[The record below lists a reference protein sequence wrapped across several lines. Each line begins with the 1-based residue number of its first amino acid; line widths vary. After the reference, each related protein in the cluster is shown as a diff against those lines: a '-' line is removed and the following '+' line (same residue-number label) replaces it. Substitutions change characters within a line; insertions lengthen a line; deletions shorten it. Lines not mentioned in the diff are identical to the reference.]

1 MSRQQGGSFMMG
13 LLAGAIAG
21 GIIAL
26 LYAPKSGKET
36 RALLGAKI
44 AGVRQTLGD
53 TVTKA
58 RHTMGEKIS
67 GEQCSPTGSAT
78 GGDGA

>member
-1 MSRQQGGSFMMG
+1 MNGQQRASFG
-13 LLAGAIAG
+13 RGILAGAVVG

-36 RALLGAKI
+36 RALIGKRLG
-44 AGVRQTLGD
+44 GMRQTVGGK
-53 TVTKA
+53 VNMV

-67 GEQCSPTGSAT
+67 GEECSPTSSSVS
-78 GGDGA
+78 GDGA